1 MIKQIINRFF
11 QYTDIDTDINARDN
25 TLCMFVGGVLGYC
38 LFAYVVFGYVLFTGE
53 PYSESSNLY
62 FYNADGRIS
71 QFLVKDFGYFVLPQQ
86 IIAYVGYILAVP
98 SRYIPYFY
106 SGAATLITG
115 MMIFVFCLPRFR
127 SLIPN
132 DIFRLMLCIAVA
144 CIATAKVREFVNF
157 TYYSAFFV
165 MIICAMVMVA
175 KPDKLP
181 WYVKTLP
188 IFLLAKPAILAV
200 FPILVISLFY
210 TKNNFRWILGL
221 CFIAVIIQLVN
232 GYLGDPPVVDYFPI
246 EENLYTPLSE
256 RFMVFIDQSKVHI
269 NALWQ
274 VQFTPILPAF
284 AKYMLT
290 IGTIASLLYVCFTWK
305 HPAKLLIIFGLI
317 IIMGADFVVS
327 FGLKLDGLFNIW
339 KNRAEPVTVFRW
351 TAIQIIG
358 IVTVAGAVCLYFS
371 EKIGKH
377 QYWYG
382 RAIPLFIV
390 WLVASGW
397 GYKLYE
403 TNKWPWVEPQIIAWQ
418 QNHDEGVFDKVCTS
432 IRPRGWVYDPGM
444 RCSSFRKDIINPLHT
459 QVPAETQIALF
470 KPEGTNNRMVQS
482 IIVLYHVPANHPN
495 YLLTLE
501 VNEHIFTKIIART
514 SRAAKNMH
522 VQFNLPTPINGED
535 IYKVLLKPSTVIYM
549 STDKATP
556 DKADSYWFVK

>member
-11 QYTDIDTDINARDN
+11 QYTPFDTNTNARD
-25 TLCMFVGGVLGYC
+25 TVALWMFIGGVLGYC
-38 LFAYVVFGYVLFTGE
+38 LLNYLVFGYVLFTGE
-53 PYSESSNLY
+53 PWAEIGAVY
-62 FYNADGRIS
+62 FLKADGRLDQLLI
-71 QFLVKDFGYFVLPQQ
+71 KEFGYYAWPQQ
-86 IIAYVGYILAVP
+86 IISYVGYILAVS

-106 SGAATLITG
+106 SGATTLITG

-127 SLIPN
+127 CLIPN
-132 DIFRLMLCIAVA
+132 DIFRLMFCITVA
-144 CIATAKVREFVNF
+144 CIATAEVREMINF

-165 MIICAMVMVA
+165 MIICAMMMVA

-200 FPILVISLFY
+200 FPVLVISLFY
-210 TKNNFRWILGL
+210 TKNNFRRILGL

-232 GYLGDPPVVDYFPI
+232 GYLVDYHI
-246 EENLYTPLSE
+246 EGNLYTPLSE
-256 RFMVFIDQSKVHI
+256 RFMVFIDQSKAQI
-269 NALWQ
+269 NSLWQ

-317 IIMGADFVVS
+317 IITGADFIVS
-327 FGLKLDGLFNIW
+327 FGLKIDAYFNIW
-339 KNRAEPVTVFRW
+339 KNSAEPVAVSRW
-351 TAIQIIG
+351 TTVQITG
-358 IVTVAGAVCLYFS
+358 IVTVAGAVCFYIS
-371 EKIGKH
+371 EKIGKQ
-377 QYWYG
+377 QYRYG
-382 RAIPLFIV
+382 RAITVFII

-397 GYKLYE
+397 GYRLYE
-403 TNKWPWVEPQIIAWQ
+403 TNKWPWLETHTIAWQ
-418 QNHDEGVFDKVCTS
+418 SNHDDGVFDKVCTFAQ
-432 IRPRGWVYDPGM
+432 PVAWVYNPDM
-444 RCSSFRKDIINPLHT
+444 RCSSFRKDITNPLHT
-459 QVPAETQIALF
+459 QVPAETQIGLS
-470 KPEGTNNRMVQS
+470 KPERTNNRMVQS
-482 IIVLYHVPANHPN
+482 IIVLYHVPANHPS

-501 VNEHIFTKIIART
+501 VNEHILTKIIART

-549 STDKATP
+549 TTDKATP